1 MKLQKFQK
9 LTNINKLSKI
19 IFLNFIELMNQ
30 DNIVFSIDDIER
42 LLISQNMTGWFLL
55 DDNEN
60 IIGYLI
66 GEKQNTNDGRFLF
79 FICYLYII
87 EEKRN
92 KGYSKILLLNCLKF
106 VKENNLYFT
115 MIITKNN
122 SIGNKLLEKYSFT
135 KDPFIKIDNENYSLL
150 LNYTF

>member
-30 DNIVFSIDDIER
+30 NNIVFSIDDIER

-55 DDNEN
+55 NNDEN
-60 IIGYLI
+60 IVGYLI

-87 EEKRN
+87 EEERN
-92 KGYSKILLLNCLKF
+92 KGYAKLLLLNCLKF
-106 VKENNLYFT
+106 VKENNLYFA
-115 MIITKNN
+115 MVITKNN
-122 SIGNKLLEKYSFT
+122 SIGNSLFEKYGFM